1 MQKAL
6 DFLSAKDAIL
16 KQIIDRFGTPIVQK
30 RAEGFASMCHI
41 ILEQQVSIASAKAC
55 YLKIETL
62 FGSITPEIIAAASEE
77 DLRSCGVSRQK
88 TIYLKDLA
96 AKVISHY
103 IDFDSFANKTE
114 EQVRSELI
122 AVKGVG
128 NWSIEVYLMFCL
140 QSPDIIP
147 LGDIAI
153 KNTLKELYGC
163 QTYEEMIALT
173 ESWKPYRTLASF
185 VVWHHYL
192 VKRNK
197 INM

>member
-16 KQIIDRFGTPIVQK
+16 KQIIDRFGAPIVQK

-62 FGSITPEIIAAASEE
+62 FGSITPEIIATASDE

-114 EQVRSELI
+114 EQVRGHI
-122 AVKGVG
+122 KK
-128 NWSIEVYLMFCL
+128 
-140 QSPDIIP
+140 
-147 LGDIAI
+147 LGRSYKFAKKTNGFFNIFI
-153 KNTLKELYGC
+153 FSTRGIVITL
-163 QTYEEMIALT
+163 
-173 ESWKPYRTLASF
+173 
-185 VVWHHYL
+185 
-192 VKRNK
+192 
-197 INM
+197 